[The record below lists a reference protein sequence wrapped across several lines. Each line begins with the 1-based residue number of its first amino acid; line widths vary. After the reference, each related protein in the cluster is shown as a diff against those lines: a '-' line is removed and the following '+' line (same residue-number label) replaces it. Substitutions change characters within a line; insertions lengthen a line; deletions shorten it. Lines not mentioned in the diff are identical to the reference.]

1 MRHWV
6 SISFHVT
13 IIIVEDCDVLALSG
27 RDRRTMMCKKQNKLI
42 VDVGLKVTDSL

>member
-1 MRHWV
+1 MH
-6 SISFHVT
+6 
-13 IIIVEDCDVLALSG
+13 IIPCYNYYQVEDCDVLALSG